1 MLYFAFPYKTNST
14 AATTCTLC
22 GPIFLTTVATFA
34 STTLFLFYQFTDYHV
49 VADGYG
55 GKGFLL
61 SDSSTPEID
70 ATLTKAQETAS
81 GGKAVLINALI
92 GKTDFRQGPISV

>member
-1 MLYFAFPYKTNST
+1 M
-14 AATTCTLC
+14 
-22 GPIFLTTVATFA
+22 
-34 STTLFLFYQFTDYHV
+34 

-61 SDSSTPEID
+61 SDSSTRTPEID

-92 GKTDFRQGPISV
+92 GKTDFRQGSISV

>member
-1 MLYFAFPYKTNST
+1 M
-14 AATTCTLC
+14 
-22 GPIFLTTVATFA
+22 
-34 STTLFLFYQFTDYHV
+34 

-70 ATLTKAQETAS
+70 ATLTKAQETAI

-92 GKTDFRQGPISV
+92 GKTDFRQGSISV